1 MVAVVQDSLLLQ
13 APMPETRQGPRYVA
27 SALVNVGLKA
37 HHNLQHVVVVMETAL
52 PHAVWGVRGPLAP
65 KMGLVQERKSG
76 SVLLSSVSM
85 VTQLEEAV
93 HMFVADHL
101 GLASLPRDH

>member
-13 APMPETRQGPRYVA
+13 APRPEIRQGQHCAA
-27 SALVNVGLKA
+27 SILANAGLKA
-37 HHNLQHVVVVMETAL
+37 HHNLKHVVVVMETAL

-76 SVLLSSVSM
+76 SVLISPVSM
-85 VTQLEEAV
+85 ATRLEEAV

-101 GLASLPRDH
+101 ELAGLPKGH